1 MRKTHLLAG
10 LAAVVLGTGVAEAA
24 DLPVAPEPIDYVRVC
39 DAFGTGFYYIPGTD
53 TCISVRGRVRTEYRY
68 FDSEFVD
75 HWRDYDSTE
84 FRARGYI
91 YMDSRTNTEFGLL
104 RAYNEFRLTTD
115 APGGTSL
122 SLEHSFIQF
131 GGFTFGKTQSFY
143 DFLEYTTFAFAWYP
157 SISDTKTPVG
167 AYTFAFGNGVSST
180 LALEA
185 ANVRRTD
192 IGGYTPGYGGVKY
205 PDLVANVRIDQGWG
219 TAQVMGAL
227 HQVWPGY
234 NAAGSTPGSELGW
247 VAGAG
252 VNLKLPFAS
261 GASFNFQ
268 GSYSQGAVDYVSS
281 QPTSPNGDVYDAY
294 LDASGGLELSTAWS
308 LSGGFAFD
316 LTQTVGANIMA
327 GYLDYQNDA
336 DAMNDFKNYDLQGN
350 ITWSPVSGLLF
361 GVEVDYRYVDTSSPA
376 YDDGSVWAADFR
388 VQRTF

>member
-1 MRKTHLLAG
+1 MRRLVAG
-10 LAAVVLGTGVAEAA
+10 LAVGLVAAGAAQAA

-39 DAFGTGFYYIPGTD
+39 DAFGAGFYYIPGTD
-53 TCISVRGRVRTEYRY
+53 TCISVRGRIRTEYRY
-68 FDSEFVD
+68 FDSEFAS
-75 HWRDYDSTE
+75 HWRDYDSTQ

-104 RAYNEFRLTTD
+104 RAYNEVRLTID
-115 APGGTSL
+115 SPGSTSL
-122 SLEHSFIQF
+122 SLEHAFVQF

-157 SISDTKTPVG
+157 SVSDTKIPVA

-180 LALEA
+180 LAIESSD
-185 ANVRRTD
+185 VRRTE
-192 IGGYTPGYGGVKY
+192 IGGYAPGYGGTKY

-234 NAAGSTPGSELGW
+234 DPVGATPGSEMGW

-252 VNLKLPFAS
+252 VNFKLPFAA
-261 GASFNFQ
+261 GASVNFQ

-281 QPTSPNGDVYDAY
+281 QPTSPTGEVYDAY
-294 LDASGGLELSTAWS
+294 LDASGDLELSNAWS
-308 LSGGFAFD
+308 LSGGFEFD
-316 LTQTVGANIMA
+316 LTKTVGVNVMA
-327 GYLDYQNDA
+327 GYLDYRNDA
-336 DAMNDFKNYDLQGN
+336 FADGDFKNYDLQGN
-350 ITWSPVSGLLF
+350 LTWSPVSGLLM
-361 GVEVDYRYVDTSSPA
+361 GVEVDYRYVDTSSPL
-376 YDDGSVWAADFR
+376 YEDGSVWAGDFR

>member
-1 MRKTHLLAG
+1 MMGRLVVGLGAG
-10 LAAVVLGTGVAEAA
+10 LLVSGAAQAA

-39 DAFGTGFYYIPGTD
+39 DAFGAGFYYIPGTD

-68 FDSEFVD
+68 FESEYAD
-75 HWRDYDSTE
+75 HWRDYNSTS

-104 RAYNEFRLTTD
+104 RAYNEFRVTAD
-115 APGGTSL
+115 SPGSTSM
-122 SLEHSFIQF
+122 SLERAFVQF

-157 SISDTKTPVG
+157 SVDDTKTPVA

-180 LALEA
+180 VSIESSD
-185 ANVRRTD
+185 VRRTD
-192 IGGYTPGYGGVKY
+192 IGGYAPGYGGTKY

-234 NAAGSTPGSELGW
+234 DAIGTTPDSELGW

-252 VNLKLPFAS
+252 VNFKLPFGS
-261 GASFNFQ
+261 GASVNFQ
-268 GSYSQGAVDYVSS
+268 GSYSQGAVNYVSA
-281 QPTSPNGDVYDAY
+281 QPTSPTGDVYDAY
-294 LDASGGLELSTAWS
+294 LDASGDLDLSTAWS
-308 LSGGFAFD
+308 LSGGFEFD
-316 LTQTVGANIMA
+316 LTKTVGINVMA

-336 DAMNDFKNYDLQGN
+336 WADGDFKNYDLQGN
-350 ITWSPVSGLLF
+350 LTWSPVSGLLM
-361 GVEVDYRYVDTSSPA
+361 GVEVDYRYVDSSSPL
-376 YDDGSVWAADFR
+376 YDDGSVWAGDFR